1 MVIYLNGLFIKTNT
15 TFSGGYFM
23 RRFFSI
29 IGCLLLLTVLI
40 KGNATAENDSIVAKI
55 GDKKITLADF
65 NKIIGYADPEKQK
78 MIHGNPQLKES
89 ILKQYVQSI
98 VLSDLA
104 RKEDFDKRPEIKD
117 PLSFYSD
124 TYIAN
129 EFVKKE
135 ITGEIALSDE
145 EKIKYYDSHLEEFK
159 VPDTV
164 RARHILVRVDN
175 KSAEDDRKKAKQ
187 KAEDIL
193 RRIADGED
201 FAKVAAEISDDPST
215 KANGGDL
222 GFFPRGKMVKSF
234 EDAAFSLNPGAVSS
248 VVETQ
253 YGYHIIKT
261 EEKKAAHTESYDNV
275 KGRIHQKL
283 LQDKSKS
290 KISEFID
297 KSLKDAGVEIY
308 PEVFTGVKK

>member
-1 MVIYLNGLFIKTNT
+1 
-15 TFSGGYFM
+15 M
-23 RRFFSI
+23 RRFFGI
-29 IGCLLLLTVLI
+29 IGCLLLLTVLVH
-40 KGNATAENDSIVAKI
+40 GNATAENDSVVAKI
-55 GDKKITLADF
+55 GDKKITLADL

-78 MIHGNPQLKES
+78 IIHGNPQLKES

-104 RKEDFDKRPEIKD
+104 RKDGFDKRPEIKD
-117 PLSFYSD
+117 SLSFYSD

-135 ITGEIALSDE
+135 LAGEMALSDE
-145 EKIKYYDSHLEEFK
+145 EKIKYYDGHLEEFK
-159 VPDTV
+159 LPDMV

-175 KSAEDDRKKAKQ
+175 NSTEDDRKKAKQ

-201 FAKVAAEISDDPST
+201 FAKVAAEVSDDPST
-215 KANGGDL
+215 KANGGDT
-222 GFFPRGKMVKSF
+222 GFFPKGRMVKSF

-261 EEKKAAHTESYDNV
+261 EEKKAAYTESYDSV
-275 KGRIHQKL
+275 KERIHQKL
-283 LQDKSKS
+283 LQDKSKI
-290 KISEFID
+290 KVTEFID
-297 KSLKDAGVEIY
+297 KSLKDAGAEIY
-308 PEVFTGVKK
+308 PEVITGLKK